1 MHKEKNKF
9 KRILWIVLTLLV
21 LTLTGSTLYLQ
32 WYALEAGG
40 NERGKDLETSYAFM
54 YEHYPF
60 LSHWVD
66 SLQRE
71 NALRDTFIL
80 AEDGVRLHALYLY
93 ADTLTAHTA
102 VAVHGYTDN
111 AVRMLHIAYL
121 YNHDLHYN
129 VLLPDLRFAGQSEGD
144 HIQMGWKDRLDVL
157 RWMEVA
163 NELFAPEGSQT
174 RMVVHGISMG
184 AATTVCVSGEPQ
196 PPFVNCFVEDCGYT
210 SVWDEYAGELKNQF
224 GLPAFPLLHLASWAT
239 RLRYGWDFREA
250 SPLEQV
256 KKCRLP
262 MLFIHGTED
271 TFVPTWMGDSLYVA
285 KTGIKE
291 IWHVEGATHADSY
304 LKYAKE
310 YTEIVKSFVERYNI
324 PKDMNNLPKPVNK
337 VCHEESFLS
346 VPLILCMPER
356 TTPVCRHVYGGQ
368 PAYGLFAGQDQACG
382 QSRWNPFRTDR
393 TANGQPAISV
403 GNGEG
408 RTVRGSRSGTY
419 RRRRML

>member
-9 KRILWIVLTLLV
+9 KRILWFVLTLLV

-40 NERGKDLETSYAFM
+40 NERGKNLETSYAFM

-144 HIQMGWKDRLDVL
+144 HIQMGWKDRIDVL
-157 RWMEVA
+157 QWMNIA
-163 NELFAPEGSQT
+163 NEIFGDSTQ
-174 RMVVHGISMG
+174 MVVHGISMG
-184 AATTVCVSGEPQ
+184 GATTMMVSGEKQQ
-196 PPFVNCFVEDCGYT
+196 PYVKCFVEDCGYT
-210 SVWDEYAGELKNQF
+210 SVWDEFSHELKSSF
-224 GLPAFPLLHLASWAT
+224 HLPAFPLMYTTSW
-239 RLRYGWDFREA
+239 LCEKKYGWNFKEA
-250 SPLEQV
+250 SSLKQV
-256 KKCRLP
+256 EKCELP
-262 MLFIHGTED
+262 MLFIHGDKD
-271 TFVPTWMGDSLYVA
+271 TYVPTWMVYPLYEA
-285 KTGIKE
+285 KPEPKE
-291 IWHVEGATHADSY
+291 LWIVPGAAHALSY
-304 LKYAKE
+304 KENKQE
-310 YTEIVKSFVERYNI
+310 YTDKVRDFVGRYI
-324 PKDMNNLPKPVNK
+324 
-337 VCHEESFLS
+337 H
-346 VPLILCMPER
+346 
-356 TTPVCRHVYGGQ
+356 
-368 PAYGLFAGQDQACG
+368 
-382 QSRWNPFRTDR
+382 
-393 TANGQPAISV
+393 
-403 GNGEG
+403 
-408 RTVRGSRSGTY
+408 
-419 RRRRML
+419 

>member
-60 LSHWVD
+60 FSHWVD

-144 HIQMGWKDRLDVL
+144 HIQMGWKDRIDVL
-157 RWMEVA
+157 QWMNIA
-163 NELFAPEGSQT
+163 NEIFGDSTQ
-174 RMVVHGISMG
+174 MVVHGISMG
-184 AATTVCVSGEPQ
+184 GATTMMVSGEKQQ
-196 PPFVNCFVEDCGYT
+196 PYVKCFVEDCGYT
-210 SVWDEYAGELKNQF
+210 SVWDEFSHELKTSF
-224 GLPAFPLLHLASWAT
+224 HLPPFPLMYTTSW
-239 RLRYGWDFREA
+239 LCEKKYGWNFKEA
-250 SPLEQV
+250 SSLKQV
-256 KKCRLP
+256 AKSQLP
-262 MLFIHGTED
+262 MLFIHGDKD
-271 TFVPTWMGDSLYVA
+271 TYVPTWMVYPLYEA
-285 KTGIKE
+285 KPEPKE
-291 IWHVEGATHADSY
+291 LWIVPGAAHAVSY
-304 LKYAKE
+304 QENKQE
-310 YTEIVKSFVERYNI
+310 YTDRVRAFVGRYI
-324 PKDMNNLPKPVNK
+324 
-337 VCHEESFLS
+337 H
-346 VPLILCMPER
+346 
-356 TTPVCRHVYGGQ
+356 
-368 PAYGLFAGQDQACG
+368 
-382 QSRWNPFRTDR
+382 
-393 TANGQPAISV
+393 
-403 GNGEG
+403 
-408 RTVRGSRSGTY
+408 
-419 RRRRML
+419 

>member
-40 NERGKDLETSYAFM
+40 NERGKNLETSYAFM

-80 AEDGVRLHALYLY
+80 AEDGARLHALYLY

-224 GLPAFPLLHLASWAT
+224 GLLGYTPALRLGFPGSLATGASKKMPASHVVHS
-239 RLRYGWDFREA
+239 RYGR
-250 SPLEQV
+250 
-256 KKCRLP
+256 
-262 MLFIHGTED
+262 
-271 TFVPTWMGDSLYVA
+271 
-285 KTGIKE
+285 
-291 IWHVEGATHADSY
+291 HV
-304 LKYAKE
+304 
-310 YTEIVKSFVERYNI
+310 
-324 PKDMNNLPKPVNK
+324 
-337 VCHEESFLS
+337 
-346 VPLILCMPER
+346 R
-356 TTPVCRHVYGGQ
+356 TDLDGRQPVCRQ
-368 PAYGLFAGQDQACG
+368 
-382 QSRWNPFRTDR
+382 
-393 TANGQPAISV
+393 NGHQRAMA
-403 GNGEG
+403 
-408 RTVRGSRSGTY
+408 
-419 RRRRML
+419 RRRRDTCRFLSKIC

>member
-9 KRILWIVLTLLV
+9 KRILWFVLTLLV

-40 NERGKDLETSYAFM
+40 NERGKNLETSYAFM

-210 SVWDEYAGELKNQF
+210 SVWDEFSYELKGQF
-224 GLPAFPLLHLASWAT
+224 GLPPFPLMYTTSWLCNAK
-239 RLRYGWDFREA
+239 YGWNFKEA
-250 SPLEQV
+250 SSLNQV
-256 KKCRLP
+256 RKCKLP
-262 MLFIHGTED
+262 MFFIHGDAD
-271 TFVPTWMGDSLYVA
+271 TYVPTWMVYPLYEA
-285 KTGIKE
+285 KSEPKE
-291 IWHVEGATHADSY
+291 LWLAPGATHAMSY
-304 LKYAKE
+304 KDHPEE
-310 YTEIVKSFVERYNI
+310 YTERVKNFVGKYI
-324 PKDMNNLPKPVNK
+324 
-337 VCHEESFLS
+337 
-346 VPLILCMPER
+346 
-356 TTPVCRHVYGGQ
+356 Y
-368 PAYGLFAGQDQACG
+368 
-382 QSRWNPFRTDR
+382 
-393 TANGQPAISV
+393 
-403 GNGEG
+403 
-408 RTVRGSRSGTY
+408 
-419 RRRRML
+419 

>member
-40 NERGKDLETSYAFM
+40 NERGKNLETSYAFM

-210 SVWDEYAGELKNQF
+210 SVWDEFRGELKELF
-224 GLPAFPLLHLASWAT
+224 GLPAFPLLHTASWLC
-239 RLRYGWDFREA
+239 RQEYGWDFREA
-250 SPLEQV
+250 SALEQV
-256 KKCRLP
+256 KKCTLP
-262 MLFIHGTED
+262 MLFIHGDAD
-271 TFVPTWMGDSLYVA
+271 TFVPTWMAYPLYEA
-285 KTGIKE
+285 KPEPKE
-291 IWHVEGATHADSY
+291 LWIVPGATHAMSY
-304 LKYAKE
+304 KDYPQE
-310 YTEIVKSFVERYNI
+310 YTEHVKKFVGKYI
-324 PKDMNNLPKPVNK
+324 
-337 VCHEESFLS
+337 H
-346 VPLILCMPER
+346 
-356 TTPVCRHVYGGQ
+356 
-368 PAYGLFAGQDQACG
+368 
-382 QSRWNPFRTDR
+382 
-393 TANGQPAISV
+393 
-403 GNGEG
+403 
-408 RTVRGSRSGTY
+408 
-419 RRRRML
+419 

>member
-9 KRILWIVLTLLV
+9 KRILWFVLTLLV

-40 NERGKDLETSYAFM
+40 NERGKNLETSYAFM

-144 HIQMGWKDRLDVL
+144 HIQMGWKDRIDVL
-157 RWMEVA
+157 QWMNIA
-163 NELFAPEGSQT
+163 NEIFGDSTQ
-174 RMVVHGISMG
+174 MVVHGISMG
-184 AATTVCVSGEPQ
+184 GATTMMVSGEKQQ
-196 PPFVNCFVEDCGYT
+196 PYVKCFVEDCGYT
-210 SVWDEYAGELKNQF
+210 SVWDEFSHELKSSF
-224 GLPAFPLLHLASWAT
+224 HLPAFPLMYTTSW
-239 RLRYGWDFREA
+239 LCEKKYGWNFKEA
-250 SPLEQV
+250 SSLKQV
-256 KKCRLP
+256 EKCELP
-262 MLFIHGTED
+262 MLFIHGDKD
-271 TFVPTWMGDSLYVA
+271 TYVPTCSMLSLCCSV
-285 KTGIKE
+285 
-291 IWHVEGATHADSY
+291 S
-304 LKYAKE
+304 
-310 YTEIVKSFVERYNI
+310 R
-324 PKDMNNLPKPVNK
+324 
-337 VCHEESFLS
+337 FLS
-346 VPLILCMPER
+346 
-356 TTPVCRHVYGGQ
+356 
-368 PAYGLFAGQDQACG
+368 
-382 QSRWNPFRTDR
+382 
-393 TANGQPAISV
+393 
-403 GNGEG
+403 
-408 RTVRGSRSGTY
+408 
-419 RRRRML
+419 

>member
-80 AEDGVRLHALYLY
+80 AEDGARLHALYLY

-102 VAVHGYTDN
+102 VTVHGYTDN

-224 GLPAFPLLHLASWAT
+224 GLPAFPCSIWPVGLHACVT
-239 RLRYGWDFREA
+239 
-250 SPLEQV
+250 V
-256 KKCRLP
+256 
-262 MLFIHGTED
+262 
-271 TFVPTWMGDSLYVA
+271 
-285 KTGIKE
+285 GIS
-291 IWHVEGATHADSY
+291 G
-304 LKYAKE
+304 
-310 YTEIVKSFVERYNI
+310 
-324 PKDMNNLPKPVNK
+324 KP
-337 VCHEESFLS
+337 
-346 VPLILCMPER
+346 
-356 TTPVCRHVYGGQ
+356 RHW
-368 PAYGLFAGQDQACG
+368 
-382 QSRWNPFRTDR
+382 SK
-393 TANGQPAISV
+393 
-403 GNGEG
+403 
-408 RTVRGSRSGTY
+408 
-419 RRRRML
+419 

>member
-80 AEDGVRLHALYLY
+80 AEDGARLHALYLY

-224 GLPAFPLLHLASWAT
+224 GLPALSLAPSGQLGYTPALRLGFPGSLATGASKKMPASHVVHS
-239 RLRYGWDFREA
+239 RYGR
-250 SPLEQV
+250 
-256 KKCRLP
+256 
-262 MLFIHGTED
+262 
-271 TFVPTWMGDSLYVA
+271 
-285 KTGIKE
+285 
-291 IWHVEGATHADSY
+291 HV
-304 LKYAKE
+304 
-310 YTEIVKSFVERYNI
+310 
-324 PKDMNNLPKPVNK
+324 
-337 VCHEESFLS
+337 
-346 VPLILCMPER
+346 R
-356 TTPVCRHVYGGQ
+356 TDLDGRQPVCRQ
-368 PAYGLFAGQDQACG
+368 
-382 QSRWNPFRTDR
+382 
-393 TANGQPAISV
+393 NGHQRVVA
-403 GNGEG
+403 
-408 RTVRGSRSGTY
+408 
-419 RRRRML
+419 RRRRDTCRFLSKIC

>member
-9 KRILWIVLTLLV
+9 KRIFWTVLTLLV

-40 NERGKDLETSYAFM
+40 NERGKNLEMSYAFM

-174 RMVVHGISMG
+174 RMVVHHG
-184 AATTVCVSGEPQ
+184 SGYDRMRERRTPTA
-196 PPFVNCFVEDCGYT
+196 FR
-210 SVWDEYAGELKNQF
+210 ELLR
-224 GLPAFPLLHLASWAT
+224 G
-239 RLRYGWDFREA
+239 RLR
-250 SPLEQV
+250 
-256 KKCRLP
+256 
-262 MLFIHGTED
+262 
-271 TFVPTWMGDSLYVA
+271 LYQ
-285 KTGIKE
+285 
-291 IWHVEGATHADSY
+291 
-304 LKYAKE
+304 
-310 YTEIVKSFVERYNI
+310 R
-324 PKDMNNLPKPVNK
+324 
-337 VCHEESFLS
+337 
-346 VPLILCMPER
+346 
-356 TTPVCRHVYGGQ
+356 
-368 PAYGLFAGQDQACG
+368 
-382 QSRWNPFRTDR
+382 
-393 TANGQPAISV
+393 V
-403 GNGEG
+403 G
-408 RTVRGSRSGTY
+408 
-419 RRRRML
+419 